1 MSDSE
6 DVALAAVAIIIAV
19 AASQQNRCRRRPR
32 RFWIRPSLVQ
42 GRKKYSTQEFMKDLL
57 LNDIDDL
64 NLEHMCDVGF
74 QNLFRVNNSG
84 FENILSMIALIIIK
98 QDTKFRPAIPVS

>member
-19 AASQQNRCRRRPR
+19 AASQQNRCCRRPR

-42 GRKKYSTQEFMKDLL
+42 GRIKYSSQEFMKDFL

-64 NLEHMCDVGF
+64 NLEHRCDVGF
-74 QNLFRVNNSG
+74 QNLLRVNNYG
-84 FENILSMIALIIIK
+84 FEIILSMIALIIIK
-98 QDTKFRPAIPVS
+98 EDTKF

>member
-6 DVALAAVAIIIAV
+6 DVVLADVAIIIAV

-32 RFWIRPSLVQ
+32 RFWIRPSL
-42 GRKKYSTQEFMKDLL
+42 M
-57 LNDIDDL
+57 LNDIDNL
-64 NLEHMCDVGF
+64 NFEHICDVGF

-98 QDTKFRPAIPVS
+98 